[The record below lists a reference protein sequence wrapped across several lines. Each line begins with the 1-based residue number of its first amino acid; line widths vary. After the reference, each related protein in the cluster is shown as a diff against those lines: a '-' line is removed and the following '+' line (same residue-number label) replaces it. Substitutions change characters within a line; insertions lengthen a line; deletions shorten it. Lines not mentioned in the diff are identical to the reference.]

1 MNVKKDKITSLEL
14 LKQINYYRKQEG
26 NRIELQHK
34 DLLKIIRDEFLEE
47 VNERNISP
55 VENEKDVGNISLM
68 SKKVNGVKI
77 SGVKKKDEGNISP
90 MSDKILSQ
98 KILEKSNIK
107 IGYYKDTYGRKQLM
121 YILTLSQGKQ
131 VLVRESKYVRRHTI
145 QYLEQLER
153 TLFQIAINKN
163 DEQWKAVREQEKIVR
178 RKETDTIQELI
189 IYAKAQGSK
198 HPEKLYTVYS
208 RLIHKLLGNCTKERE
223 ALLVFD
229 TIDVLRLEQLI
240 QNGMK
245 QGKYYKDIYQDC
257 QKVGMD
263 YIQVI
268 KLA

>member
-1 MNVKKDKITSLEL
+1 MKKDKITSLEL

-26 NRIELQHK
+26 NRLELQHK

-47 VNERNISP
+47 VNERNILP
-55 VENEKDVGNISLM
+55 TL
-68 SKKVNGVKI
+68 KKVNDGKI
-77 SGVKKKDEGNISP
+77 SGIKKKDWRKFSP
-90 MSDKILSQ
+90 MSEAELKKS
-98 KILEKSNIK
+98 LEKSNIK
-107 IGYYKDTYGRKQLM
+107 IGYYKDTYGRKQPM

-131 VLVRESKYVRRHTI
+131 VLVRESKFVRRHTI

-153 TLFQIAINKN
+153 TLFQIAINQN

-178 RKETDTIQELI
+178 RKEADTIQELI

-208 RLIHKLLGNCTKERE
+208 RLIHKLLGNYTKERE
-223 ALLVFD
+223 ALPVFD
-229 TIDVLRLEQLI
+229 TIDILRLEQLFDKVI
-240 QNGMK
+240 QDGMD
-245 QGKYYKDIYQDC
+245 QGKYYKDIYRDC
-257 QKVGMD
+257 QKIGMD

>member
-1 MNVKKDKITSLEL
+1 MKKDKITSLEL

-34 DLLKIIRDEFLEE
+34 DLLKIIKLEFEE
-47 VNERNISP
+47 EINEGKISP
-55 VENEKDVGNISLM
+55 VKNEKDWR
-68 SKKVNGVKI
+68 KF
-77 SGVKKKDEGNISP
+77 SP
-90 MSDKILSQ
+90 MSEAELKKS
-98 KILEKSNIK
+98 LEKSNIK
-107 IGYYKDTYGRKQLM
+107 IGYYKDTYGRKQPM

-131 VLVRESKYVRRHTI
+131 VLVRESKFVRRHTI

-153 TLFQIAINKN
+153 TLFQIAINQN
-163 DEQWKAVREQEKIVR
+163 DEQWKAVREQEKILR

-198 HPEKLYTVYS
+198 HQEKLYTVYS
-208 RLIHKLLGNCTKERE
+208 RLIHKLLGNYTKERE
-223 ALLVFD
+223 ALPVFD
-229 TIDVLRLEQLI
+229 TIDVLRLEQVFDKVI